1 MTEPQVIVHVE
12 RPARRDIMLAVKQIL
27 ADEGVTAEKILARA
41 DEHVKAC
48 AGEKLDYILKLPAFM
63 DLVVKTV
70 ISAVLNEK
78 EAFHRGDATG
88 LYWHNYL
95 RQLINKAITDNVLAD
110 IDVKVSSKSTPITN
124 LARFEASL
132 LEACVEPG
140 KHELAL
146 RKQKLRKTLAELDE
160 VEAEITKLQQDLFN
174 QQSNGSMSAVAVAR
188 HELQEANNN
197 ANILRAAVVDIAKA
211 LVY

>member
-41 DEHVKAC
+41 DEHVKAR

-78 EAFHRGDATG
+78 EAFHRGDASG
-88 LYWHNYL
+88 HHWHDYL
-95 RQLINKAITDNVLAD
+95 RRLINKAIADNVLAD
-110 IDVKVSSKSTPITN
+110 IDVKVSKKSTPITN
-124 LARFEASL
+124 LADKEAAL
-132 LEACVEPG
+132 LQAYLEPG
-140 KHELAL
+140 EHELAL
-146 RKQKLRKTLAELDE
+146 RKQKLRKTLASLDE
-160 VEAEITKLQQDLFN
+160 VEAEIAKLQQNLFV
-174 QQSNGSMSAVAVAR
+174 QQSDGSMSAVAVAR

>member
-1 MTEPQVIVHVE
+1 MTEPNVIVHVE
-12 RPARRDIMLAVKQIL
+12 KPARRDIMLAIKQIL
-27 ADEGVTAEKILARA
+27 ADEGVTAEKILERA
-41 DEHVKAC
+41 DEHVKAR
-48 AGEKLDYILKLPAFM
+48 AGEKLDYILKLPSFM

-78 EAFHRGDATG
+78 EAFHRADASG
-88 LYWHNYL
+88 HRWHNYL

-124 LARFEASL
+124 LADKEASL
-132 LEACVEPG
+132 LRSYVEPG
-140 KHELAL
+140 PHELAL

-160 VEAEITKLQQDLFN
+160 VEAEITKLQQDLFE
-174 QQSNGSMSAVAVAR
+174 QQSNGSMSAVTMAR
-188 HELQEANNN
+188 HALQEANNN
-197 ANILRAAVVDIAKA
+197 ATRLRATVVDIAKA